1 MDTKYFATLL
11 SSDLMNDE
19 EFNAIYDKYRNTIS
33 GTGGEITNF
42 DNASEKELLV
52 YFILGG
58 GTEQQL
64 IDMHTQRVKKYPDEP
79 VYLLAHPGDNSL
91 PASMEILA
99 KLRQEKIKGKIV
111 YLSGN
116 QESDIQLLEK
126 SIRNLKVYKVLRR
139 TNLGLIGKPSDW
151 LVASSPK
158 LNVVTDVWGI
168 KTTEFDVDYLRDV
181 YKSINDDEISE
192 NYNSFSGDAKT
203 IVEPN
208 EIEVKNSI
216 KVYSAIKKISEE
228 HNLSSVSVRCFDL
241 LMDEH
246 TTGCFAL
253 SKLTDEGIVA
263 GCEGDI
269 VTTIGMI
276 WTHLMFGKS
285 PWMAN
290 PARIDIN
297 ENRMMLAH
305 CTVPRNIVSEYDIRS
320 HFESG
325 IGVGIQGKIDH
336 GPITLLRLGGKDLKS
351 YWVAEGEIIN
361 NSTEENLCRTQVEI
375 RLHDR
380 NKLKE
385 LLNNPLGNH
394 LVLIHG
400 FFAEDLE
407 EWHSEFIQ

>member
-1 MDTKYFATLL
+1 MDMKYFVTLL
-11 SSDLMNDE
+11 SSELMNE
-19 EFNAIYDKYRNTIS
+19 EKFHAIYDKYRDTINS
-33 GTGGEITNF
+33 TGGEIVNLE
-42 DNASEKELLV
+42 NAADKELLI

-64 IDMHTQRVKKYPDEP
+64 IKIHKERVKDYPDEP
-79 VYLLAHPGDNSL
+79 IYLLAHPGDNSL

-116 QESDIQLLEK
+116 QANDIQMLGK
-126 SIRNLKVYKVLRR
+126 SIRNLNVYKKLRT

-151 LVASSPK
+151 LVASSPEPK
-158 LNVVTDVWGI
+158 IVNEVWGI
-168 KTTEFDVDYLRDV
+168 KTSEFSVDYLRDV
-181 YKSINDDEISE
+181 YKSIKAEEIIE
-192 NYNSFSGDAKT
+192 NYNSFSGDAKS

-208 EIEVKNSI
+208 NVEVENSI

-228 HNLSSVSVRCFDL
+228 HSLTSVSVRCFDL
-241 LMDEH
+241 LMDEQ

-276 WTHLMFGKS
+276 WTYLMFGKS

-297 ENRMMLAH
+297 ENRMVLAH

-325 IGVGIQGKIDH
+325 IGVGIQGKVEH

-351 YWVAEGEIIN
+351 MWFAEGEIISN
-361 NSTEENLCRTQVEI
+361 GKEENLCRTQVEL

-394 LVLIHG
+394 LILIHG
-400 FFAEDLE
+400 FHAEDLE